1 MSLVKTAKDK
11 AQPDAWL
18 SPQETWEFVT
28 VPDEDPLGKGF
39 PDISLNK
46 HVFSAGETYN
56 VPKQV
61 ADYIKDRIKVFNRSC
76 VRLLQPNRDI
86 AAENAVYFGSK
97 TASQVGSHPVDAS
110 GISTS

>member
-11 AQPDAWL
+11 EPVDAWKTA
-18 SPQETWEFVT
+18 PETWEFVT
-28 VPDEDPLGKGF
+28 VPDEDPLGKEF

-46 HVFSAGETYN
+46 NVFSAGETYN
-56 VPKQV
+56 LPAQV
-61 ADYIKDRIKVFNRSC
+61 AAYVKDRIKVFNRSC

-97 TASQVGSHPVDAS
+97 TARQVGSQPVDAS
-110 GISTS
+110 GISTT

>member
-11 AQPDAWL
+11 EPADAWL
-18 SPQETWEFVT
+18 SPQETWETVV

-46 HVFSAGETYN
+46 HVFSAGQAYK
-56 VPKQV
+56 VPAQV
-61 ADYIKDRIKVFNRSC
+61 AAYVKDRIKVFNRSC

-97 TASQVGSHPVDAS
+97 TAAQLGSHPVDAS
-110 GISTS
+110 GISTT

>member
-1 MSLVKTAKDK
+1 MSLVKTVKDK
-11 AQPDAWL
+11 EPADVWA

-46 HVFSAGETYN
+46 HVFSAGQSYT
-56 VPKQV
+56 VPAQV
-61 ADYIKDRIKVFNRSC
+61 AAYVKDRIKVFNRSC